1 MILAPDGQAFI
12 GRTLPTSPVK
22 VGKGNHG
29 KLAAFTQL
37 YINFEHEKRW
47 SLNLE
52 LELSCLPRCMKK
64 CFMME
69 PKQKATW
76 AEIDVGALVTP
87 DFVKACIRFVS
98 STKTKTLLEICCR
111 NFHTTYFFNISP

>member
-1 MILAPDGQAFI
+1 MNQNILAPDGQAFI

-47 SLNLE
+47 SLNPE
-52 LELSCLPRCMKK
+52 LELSHILPPQVY
-64 CFMME
+64 E
-69 PKQKATW
+69 EVLHDGTKA
-76 AEIDVGALVTP
+76 ESNLGGD
-87 DFVKACIRFVS
+87 
-98 STKTKTLLEICCR
+98 
-111 NFHTTYFFNISP
+111 

>member
-1 MILAPDGQAFI
+1 
-12 GRTLPTSPVK
+12 
-22 VGKGNHG
+22 
-29 KLAAFTQL
+29 
-37 YINFEHEKRW
+37 
-47 SLNLE
+47 
-52 LELSCLPRCMKK
+52 MKK

-98 STKTKTLLEICCR
+98 STKTKTLLSSFEGDMLSQFSHSMSLIFLHNIC
-111 NFHTTYFFNISP
+111 ISFRVVMCCMRLGDCQLAR

>member
-1 MILAPDGQAFI
+1 MKFHSSVLIVLYALPAFSNICLTCKYVNQIILAPDGQAFI

-47 SLNLE
+47 V
-52 LELSCLPRCMKK
+52 
-64 CFMME
+64 
-69 PKQKATW
+69 A
-76 AEIDVGALVTP
+76 GLVFAAFG
-87 DFVKACIRFVS
+87 D
-98 STKTKTLLEICCR
+98 
-111 NFHTTYFFNISP
+111 NG